1 MQEFL
6 HDFFQSNLIVYWF
19 VKEKVLQ
26 DFSRAFRGLI
36 KSKFRTLC
44 YKGQKETVQFLL
56 GLTWGIFSPCCKL
69 SGSICSDFANSR
81 SALLK
86 WAPLKIKN
94 TLNRKSALLCKKFHQ
109 NNFGK
114 TFLLFSREREK
125 SRSMKNIT
133 KQRLVTQEWSKIF
146 FSSKNIA
153 NISMKDFLCFD
164 TFTFFGP
171 KVNIPILR

>member
-1 MQEFL
+1 MENKVTILDQSF
-6 HDFFQSNLIVYWF
+6 DFGPKIQFYNFVFSKIFKKIFQSSLNIYWF

-94 TLNRKSALLCKKFHQ
+94 TLNIKTALLCKKFHQ

-114 TFLLFSREREK
+114 TFLLFSKEREK
-125 SRSMKNIT
+125 SRSIKNY
-133 KQRLVTQEWSKIF
+133 
-146 FSSKNIA
+146 
-153 NISMKDFLCFD
+153 
-164 TFTFFGP
+164 
-171 KVNIPILR
+171 